1 MMKRKQYE
9 IIKSHVDK
17 REFTIITGARQIGKT
32 TILKQLQQDLEQ
44 EGRAVVFLNLD
55 RKTLLGE
62 LNESPE
68 NVFNYISNDETKRT
82 ILLIDEIQYL
92 EDPTNFIKLLYDEYA
107 AKIKIVATGSSAFY
121 IDKNF
126 KDSLAGRKRIF
137 ELKTLDFE
145 EFLEFKSENKLVT
158 ELLKLREGKI
168 KSSLFE
174 PQLWFQLEEY
184 LTYGGYPA
192 VVLENNIEN
201 KIDHLY
207 ELRDSFLKRDILE
220 SGVNNEEKFYKLCIL
235 LASQIGNLLNTN
247 ELAKTLQLSNP
258 TVENYLYILQKC
270 FHISLVKPF
279 YNNLRKELTKMP
291 KVYFNDIGL
300 RNAMLENFGKF
311 DLKTDKEAILENLVF
326 RRLSEKYPSNQLKF
340 WRTTEGNEVDFII
353 EESQEA
359 RKAFEVKFSETEVK
373 PKKYNIFQQTYA
385 EIDFKFL
392 TWKNSDLLKL

>member
-44 EGRAVVFLNLD
+44 EERAVVFLNLD

-68 NVFNYISNDETKRT
+68 NVFNYISNDETQRT

-145 EFLEFKSENKLVT
+145 EFLEFKSENKLVM

-174 PQLWFQLEEY
+174 PQLRFQLEEY

-235 LASQIGNLLNTN
+235 LGG
-247 ELAKTLQLSNP
+247 SNW
-258 TVENYLYILQKC
+258 K
-270 FHISLVKPF
+270 LVKH
-279 YNNLRKELTKMP
+279 
-291 KVYFNDIGL
+291 
-300 RNAMLENFGKF
+300 
-311 DLKTDKEAILENLVF
+311 
-326 RRLSEKYPSNQLKF
+326 
-340 WRTTEGNEVDFII
+340 
-353 EESQEA
+353 
-359 RKAFEVKFSETEVK
+359 
-373 PKKYNIFQQTYA
+373 
-385 EIDFKFL
+385 
-392 TWKNSDLLKL
+392 